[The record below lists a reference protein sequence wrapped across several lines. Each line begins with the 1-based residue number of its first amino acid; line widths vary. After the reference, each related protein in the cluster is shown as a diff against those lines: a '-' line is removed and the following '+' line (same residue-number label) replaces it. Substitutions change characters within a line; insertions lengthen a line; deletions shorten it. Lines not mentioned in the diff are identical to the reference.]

1 MKYLKKNYPY
11 LIILTVTILIGF
23 PLLKTK
29 MLDGDDGVFHLFR
42 TFTISS
48 AIKDGQLIPMI
59 NPYMMNG
66 LGYAY
71 NMFYGIF
78 PPYIINIINILFN
91 NIGFSVN
98 IFVLLTIFLS
108 GLFMYK
114 FVNHIS
120 KNKYT
125 SILSS
130 VIYMSFPYHLFDIY
144 KRMAIGE
151 IASFV
156 FLPLLFWG
164 IYNILNEDGNK
175 WYLVTIGAS
184 LLIISHTI
192 SAFMSATFSFLYLL
206 LNIKKLKNKDK
217 IKKLSLSLIFTIL
230 LSLINLLPLLEVKQT
245 DYMIFDTTY
254 MKTNSS
260 NMLNRAINLFDNG
273 VLSNIV
279 KVSII
284 IVILMF
290 ICYIYLT
297 KKNKIRESSF
307 FLLTILSLFLT
318 INIIPWNYL
327 PNIFSTIQFPWRN
340 LTFFCF
346 FLSITLPIILDKI
359 VSLNLKKIIIFTIIV
374 LFFAIPFIN
383 MGLSNKGIDNELI
396 NYNKIKKRGEIAR
409 SNGTASAE
417 YLTKNAIYNYEYL
430 KNYKYLHILSN
441 NEEIKTNKKGTHLSF
456 NINLKQKEIIEF
468 PFIYYPGYIVK
479 VNNKS
484 IHTFQTKNGLLGIE
498 LEKGKYN
505 IKTYYRGSN
514 IMIISYAISFITL
527 VIFIIYIIKQNLY
540 LRKKVKVL

>member
-23 PLLKTK
+23 PLLKPK

-230 LSLINLLPLLEVKQT
+230 LSLLNLLPLLEVKQT

-284 IVILMF
+284 IVILMI
-290 ICYIYLT
+290 ICHIYLK
-297 KKNKIRESSF
+297 KKNKISESSF
-307 FLLTILSLFLT
+307 FLLAILSLLLT

-359 VSLNLKKIIIFTIIV
+359 VSLNLKKIIIFTIVV

-417 YLTKNAIYNYEYL
+417 YLTKSAIYNYEYL
-430 KNYKYLHILSN
+430 KNYKYPHILSN

-456 NINLKQKEIIEF
+456 NINLKKKEIIEF

-484 IHTFQTKNGLLGIE
+484 INTFQTKNGLLGIE

-514 IMIISYAISFITL
+514 IMIISYVISFITL

>member
-1 MKYLKKNYPY
+1 
-11 LIILTVTILIGF
+11 
-23 PLLKTK
+23 
-29 MLDGDDGVFHLFR
+29 
-42 TFTISS
+42 
-48 AIKDGQLIPMI
+48 
-59 NPYMMNG
+59 
-66 LGYAY
+66 
-71 NMFYGIF
+71 
-78 PPYIINIINILFN
+78 
-91 NIGFSVN
+91 
-98 IFVLLTIFLS
+98 
-108 GLFMYK
+108 
-114 FVNHIS
+114 
-120 KNKYT
+120 
-125 SILSS
+125 
-130 VIYMSFPYHLFDIY
+130 
-144 KRMAIGE
+144 
-151 IASFV
+151 
-156 FLPLLFWG
+156 
-164 IYNILNEDGNK
+164 
-175 WYLVTIGAS
+175 
-184 LLIISHTI
+184 
-192 SAFMSATFSFLYLL
+192 
-206 LNIKKLKNKDK
+206 
-217 IKKLSLSLIFTIL
+217 
-230 LSLINLLPLLEVKQT
+230 
-245 DYMIFDTTY
+245 

-284 IVILMF
+284 IVIFMI
-290 ICYIYLT
+290 ICHIYL
-297 KKNKIRESSF
+297 KNKIIESSF
-307 FLLTILSLFLT
+307 FLLAILSLLLT

-359 VSLNLKKIIIFTIIV
+359 VSLNLKKIIIFTIVV

-383 MGLSNKGIDNELI
+383 MGLSNKGIDNELV

-430 KNYKYLHILSN
+430 KHYQNPHILSN
-441 NEEIKTNKKGTHLSF
+441 NEEIKTNKNGTHLSF

-527 VIFIIYIIKQNLY
+527 IIFIIYIIKQNLY

>member
-1 MKYLKKNYPY
+1 MKFLKKNYPY
-11 LIILTVTILIGF
+11 LIILIITILIGF
-23 PLLKTK
+23 PLLKPK

-71 NMFYGIF
+71 NMFFGIF

-130 VIYMSFPYHLFDIY
+130 VIYMSFPYHLFDVY

-175 WYLVTIGAS
+175 WYFVTIGAS

-192 SAFMSATFSFLYLL
+192 SAFMSAIFSFLYLL
-206 LNIKKLKNKDK
+206 FNIKKLKNKDK

-230 LSLINLLPLLEVKQT
+230 LSLLNLLPLLEVKQT

-284 IVILMF
+284 IVILMI
-290 ICYIYLT
+290 ICHIYLK
-297 KKNKIRESSF
+297 KKNKISESSF
-307 FLLTILSLFLT
+307 FLLAILSLLLT

-430 KNYKYLHILSN
+430 KNYKYPHILSN

-456 NINLKQKEIIEF
+456 NINLKKKEIIEF

-484 IHTFQTKNGLLGIE
+484 INTFQTKNGLLGIE

-514 IMIISYAISFITL
+514 IMIISYVISFITL

>member
-1 MKYLKKNYPY
+1 MKFLKKNYPY
-11 LIILTVTILIGF
+11 LIILIITILIGF
-23 PLLKTK
+23 PLLKPK

-125 SILSS
+125 SLLSS

-175 WYLVTIGAS
+175 WYFVTIGAS

-192 SAFMSATFSFLYLL
+192 SAFMSAIFSFLYLL

-230 LSLINLLPLLEVKQT
+230 LSLLNLLPLLEVKQT

-279 KVSII
+279 KFSII
-284 IVILMF
+284 IVIFMI
-290 ICYIYLT
+290 ICHIYL
-297 KKNKIRESSF
+297 KNKIIESSF
-307 FLLTILSLFLT
+307 FLLAILSLLLT

-359 VSLNLKKIIIFTIIV
+359 VSLNLKKIIIFTIVV

-417 YLTKNAIYNYEYL
+417 YLTKSAIYNYEYL
-430 KNYKYLHILSN
+430 KHYQNPHILSN

-527 VIFIIYIIKQNLY
+527 IIFIIYIIKQNLY